1 MGGGAGNKGSKQL
14 VMYLVIEFLFEQ
26 QLRICAEQREQ
37 RGQLEWQ
44 DSPPLPLH
52 AARQADAERAEAA
65 AVGGG
70 EGEESE
76 RAARLQ
82 HLAHAQ
88 PRHEQAQAAERECVQ
103 GGGVLGE
110 ADAYAHRQ

>member
-26 QLRICAEQREQ
+26 QLRICAEQ

-110 ADAYAHRQ
+110 ADASAHRQ